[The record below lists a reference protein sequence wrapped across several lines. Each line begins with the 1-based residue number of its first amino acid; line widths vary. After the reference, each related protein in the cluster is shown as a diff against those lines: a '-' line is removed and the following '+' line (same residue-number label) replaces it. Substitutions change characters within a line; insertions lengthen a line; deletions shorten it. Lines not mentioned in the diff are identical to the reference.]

1 MAPTDVLRV
10 LLVGILRIQDRQ
22 VAALNKLDHLCA
34 LGRGK
39 IARFVLADSITR
51 SQLQLELLV
60 RLVVGKVSDR
70 SRACEKPITC
80 ANARVISKLG
90 TDFDFPNLKLRFL

>member
-34 LGRGK
+34 LGCGK
-39 IARFVLADSITR
+39 IACCVLADSIAR
-51 SQLQLELLV
+51 GQLQLEWLV
-60 RLVVGKVSDR
+60 RLIVGKVGDR
-70 SRACEKPITC
+70 PRACGEAVTC
-80 ANARVISKLG
+80 ANTWMILKLG
-90 TDFDFPNLKLRFL
+90 TGLDFPDLKL